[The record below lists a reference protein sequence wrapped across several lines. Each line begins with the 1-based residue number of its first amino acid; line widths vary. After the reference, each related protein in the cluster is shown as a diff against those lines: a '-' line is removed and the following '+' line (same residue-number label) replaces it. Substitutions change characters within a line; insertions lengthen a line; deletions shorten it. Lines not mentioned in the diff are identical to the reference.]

1 MDYVFQFGSVWAALP
16 RLADGARLTIELSL
30 ATIGIGL
37 AIGIVCA
44 LMRTSHRPWLRW
56 PAATYVEAIRNTPFL
71 IQLFLIYF
79 GLPSLGIRLDPID
92 AALIGMSV
100 NCGAYATEIVRA
112 GIDAIPRGQLEAAR
126 ALGFPVPSIVRHV
139 ILFPALRAVFPALA
153 SQFILVML
161 GSAVI
166 STISVEELTGV
177 AHLIETENFR
187 PFEVYLVVT
196 AIYLAIAFTLK
207 AGFYA
212 IDRFYFQVRGRT

>member
-1 MDYVFQFGSVWAALP
+1 MDYTFQFGSVWAALP
-16 RLADGARLTIELSL
+16 RLLEGAKLTLTLSV
-30 ATIGIGL
+30 ATIAIGL
-37 AIGIVCA
+37 LIGIVCA
-44 LMRTSHRPWLRW
+44 LARTSHRARLRW
-56 PAATYVEAIRNTPFL
+56 PASAYVDTLRNTPII

-79 GLPSLGIRLDPID
+79 GLPSLGVRLDPVD

-112 GIDAIPRGQLEAAR
+112 GIEAIPRGQLEAAR
-126 ALGFPVPSIVRHV
+126 ALGFPVVAIVRHI
-139 ILFPALRAVFPALA
+139 ILFPALRAAFPALA

-177 AHLIETENFR
+177 AHSIETENFR

-196 AIYLAIAFTLK
+196 GIYIAIAFALK
-207 AGFYA
+207 IVFAGV
-212 IDRFYFQVRGRT
+212 DRFYFQARGRA